1 MRLVAALLVAMG
13 AVTAVGCG
21 GDDRVAWDGPSR
33 PFPVTGT
40 LPVDGF
46 AEDVDAVDEPW
57 ERSVVGLATAY
68 ALPLVNDASDV
79 HAEFVTSDPDG
90 NAIVAVTLDVLDDSV
105 RELRF
110 VLRFDVITD
119 TSFRVLD
126 AVWLQRCQTGRGH
139 QGWSRVLC
147 V

>member
-13 AVTAVGCG
+13 AVTAMGCG
-21 GDDRVAWDGPSR
+21 GDDRVAWDGPPR

-46 AEDVDAVDEPW
+46 AEYVDAVDEPW

-79 HAEFVTSDPDG
+79 HAEFVT
-90 NAIVAVTLDVLDDSV
+90 AIPTATRS
-105 RELRF
+105 LR
-110 VLRFDVITD
+110 
-119 TSFRVLD
+119 
-126 AVWLQRCQTGRGH
+126 
-139 QGWSRVLC
+139 SRSMSSTTRSESSGSSSASM
-147 V
+147 

>member
-1 MRLVAALLVAMG
+1 MTTGGRSTG
-13 AVTAVGCG
+13 ACATSKGK
-21 GDDRVAWDGPSR
+21 GPPRHEAGPTSR
-33 PFPVTGT
+33 SPESPGT
-40 LPVDGF
+40 QTSTLQ
-46 AEDVDAVDEPW
+46 DEVL
-57 ERSVVGLATAY
+57 RRC
-68 ALPLVNDASDV
+68 
-79 HAEFVTSDPDG
+79 